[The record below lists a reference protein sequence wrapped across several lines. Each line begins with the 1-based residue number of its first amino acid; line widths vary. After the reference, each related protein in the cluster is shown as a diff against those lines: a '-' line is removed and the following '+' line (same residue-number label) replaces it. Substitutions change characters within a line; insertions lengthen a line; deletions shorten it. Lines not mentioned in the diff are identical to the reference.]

1 MAAAADEQAKPPKY
15 DALFGEN
22 EDAAVY
28 EPLTFSPLSLSP
40 HLSPP
45 AYDVSEQQALVDRLV
60 HQTAERNT
68 DSDVAVVCLPPPYE
82 PTIRVADS
90 PPSYDSLFGRVI
102 ADHNHSSSRIDFLK
116 KFYELLRETLG
127 CTLFLGIIMAVPVTM
142 IVMGCMHLFD
152 CPAEQYIPLYLL
164 VGGIA
169 LSAKIIKAFLE
180 MYTCKDC
187 PLFQRG
193 RGKDA
198 LEVLLVFFIVGW
210 FIAGNMWIYRTQGQ
224 FDSRNPESPNYC
236 SPYVF
241 YFAFWLTTSVYILL
255 ALFLCCMYGISAL
268 GGKST

>member
-1 MAAAADEQAKPPKY
+1 MAAAADEQPPKY

-22 EDAAVY
+22 EDAAMY
-28 EPLTFSPLSLSP
+28 EPLTVSPPSLPS
-40 HLSPP
+40 HLSPR
-45 AYDVSEQQALVDRLV
+45 AYDVTEQQALVDRLV
-60 HQTAERNT
+60 HQTSERNT

-82 PTIRVADS
+82 PPIRVPDS

-102 ADHNHSSSRIDFLK
+102 AAHNNSSSRIDFLK

-169 LSAKIIKAFLE
+169 LSAKFIKAFLE

-187 PLFQRG
+187 CMVEQG
-193 RGKDA
+193 RGKNA
-198 LEVLLVFFIVGW
+198 LEGILDFFIVGW
-210 FIAGNMWIYRTQGQ
+210 FVAGNIWIYQTQGH

-255 ALFLCCMYGISAL
+255 ALLLCCIYGISAL